1 MKSSQFFLL
10 GSIFLRS
17 YSLEDI
23 LDDQR
28 VDILGDK
35 IEEQVV
41 SQPLGHGV
49 PRVLQTGRDQLRED
63 L

>member
-28 VDILGDK
+28 VDILGDEV
-35 IEEQVV
+35 EEQVV

-49 PRVLQTGRDQLRED
+49 PRVLQTC
-63 L
+63 